1 MYGKFYN
8 VIIVSYVRPEGNSPV
23 NLLYMLWAGFFYGQY
38 DATRTNS
45 A

>member
-23 NLLYMLWAGFFYGQY
+23 EPAVHALGGLFLWTIRCHK
-38 DATRTNS
+38 DE
-45 A
+45 